1 MFKSLVI
8 SSLVLATANLTI
20 VPAIAQDQNPPAET
34 FQPGFWQPIARVDIT
49 QPITLK
55 IINDSGILLDYA
67 LTDSTL
73 EPSTIAVD
81 VTETIKSLQPPSYI
95 VIYPDIK
102 NPNASR
108 INLKYS
114 VAVVSDNTIELRVT
128 QIDSVSL
135 GNRTFNLQPTGA
147 IFVF

>member
-8 SSLVLATANLTI
+8 SSLVLATANVTI
-20 VPAIAQDQNPPAET
+20 VPAIAQGQNPPAET
-34 FQPGFWQPIARVDIT
+34 FQPGFWQPVARVDIT

-73 EPSTIAVD
+73 EPSTIAVGA
-81 VTETIKSLQPPSYI
+81 TETIKSLQPPSYI
-95 VIYPDIK
+95 VIYPDTK

-108 INLKYS
+108 MNLKYS
-114 VAVVSDNTIELRVT
+114 VNVTSDNTIELRVT

-135 GNRTFNLQPTGA
+135 GNRTFNLQKTGA

>member
-1 MFKSLVI
+1 MSKPLII
-8 SSLVLATANLTI
+8 SALVLAMGNLTI
-20 VPAIAQDQNPPAET
+20 IPTITQAQNPPAET
-34 FQPGFWQPIARVDIT
+34 FQPGFWQPVARVDIAK
-49 QPITLK
+49 PITLN
-55 IINDSGILLDYA
+55 IINDSGIILDYA

-73 EPSTIAVD
+73 EPSAIPIDA
-81 VTETIKSLQPPSYI
+81 TETIKSIQPPSYI
-95 VIYPDIK
+95 VIYPDTK

-114 VAVVSDNTIELRVT
+114 VNVTPDNVIELRIT
-128 QIDSVSL
+128 QIDSVSQ

>member
-8 SSLVLATANLTI
+8 SSLILATANLTI
-20 VPAIAQDQNPPAET
+20 IPSIAQSQNPPAET
-34 FQPGFWQPIARVDIT
+34 FQPGFWQPVARVNVT
-49 QPITLK
+49 QPITVK
-55 IINDSGILLDYA
+55 IINNSGIILDYA

-73 EPSTIAVD
+73 EPSSIPIDA
-81 VTETIKSLQPPSYI
+81 TETLNNIQPPSYV

-114 VAVVSDNTIELRVT
+114 VAVTSDNIIELRVT
-128 QIDSVSL
+128 QIDSVSQ
-135 GNRTFNLQPTGA
+135 GNRTFNLQKTGA